1 MILPMPALTS
11 YDGTTLAYHVEGE
24 GTPVVALPGGP
35 MLDSASFDDLGG
47 LTEHL
52 RLIRL
57 DLRGTGESA
66 TPADPG
72 TYRCDRQVDD
82 VEALRVHLGV
92 DTLNLLGHSGGTNLV
107 LSYAARY
114 PERVGSL
121 ILVAP
126 SAYAVGI
133 EVTGEDR
140 QGIVELRQGEPW
152 FPAAGA
158 AFDRVRAGQ
167 ATDDDWAAI
176 APFFYGRWDD
186 AAQAHYERGEGMR
199 NNEAARIYGSDG
211 AFDPAALRTA
221 LSTVDAPVLVLAG
234 EYDLN
239 SPPRVVREIAAL
251 FPNATLATQAGAGHA
266 SPWFDDPAWFTKTV
280 TAFLPVTPGTAL

>member
-1 MILPMPALTS
+1 MPTLRS
-11 YDGTTLAYHVEGE
+11 YDGTTLAYHEAGQ
-24 GTPVVALPGGP
+24 GTPIVAVPGGP

-47 LTEHL
+47 LTGHV

-66 TPADPG
+66 TPADTG

-82 VEALRVHLGV
+82 VEALRVHLGL

-107 LSYAARY
+107 LSYAARH
-114 PERVGSL
+114 PDRVGSL

-133 EVTGEDR
+133 DVTGDDR
-140 QGIVELRQGEPW
+140 WEIVRLRQDEPW
-152 FPAAGA
+152 FPDAGA
-158 AFDRVRAGQ
+158 AFERISSGR

-176 APFFYGRWDD
+176 APFSYGRWD
-186 AAQAHYERGEGMR
+186 AAARAHHERSEGMR

-211 AFDPAALRTA
+211 AFDPPALRAA
-221 LSTVDAPVLVLAG
+221 LSTLDVPVLALAG

-251 FPNATLATQAGAGHA
+251 FPNATFATQPGAGHA
-266 SPWFDDPAWFTKTV
+266 SPWGDDPARFTKTV
-280 TAFLPVTPGTAL
+280 LAFLSAGRGLSS